1 MEQVIDAL
9 VAELDIL
16 ADLDFDEGG
25 FADQIALAGGVWWG
39 DPGILAV
46 HQYPA
51 AFVVPVR
58 TTDAQGTNAQTWRNH
73 EVQIMVLAD
82 PRNLFDTTEVVE
94 STAMRELVRAGSV
107 IERRLETIN
116 LAMPGGLSE
125 GSRSITLTETS
136 YPPQERGGLLLASV
150 IVSVTVQ
157 KAYARAKQ

>member
-1 MEQVIDAL
+1 MEQIVDAL
-9 VAELDIL
+9 VVEMDAL
-16 ADLDFDEGG
+16 ADKDFEEGG
-25 FADQIALAGGVWWG
+25 FADQFTLAGDVWWG

-51 AFVVPVR
+51 AMVIPVR
-58 TTDAQGTNAQTWRNH
+58 SSDAGGTNAQVFIDH
-73 EVQIMVLAD
+73 EIQIMVLAD

-94 STAMRELVRAGSV
+94 STAMRELVRTGSV
-107 IERRLETIN
+107 INRRLETIN
-116 LAMPGGLSE
+116 LAMPGGLSD
-125 GSRSITLTETS
+125 GSRSIVVTETS